1 MTHSHWSS
9 TEPQPEHT
17 IDNLETLKIYF
28 DPMRIKIVHALA
40 KQARTVHEIADELNI
55 PFTRLYY
62 HLNLLEKHGII
73 RVVETRALAGAVEEN
88 YYRVTAHMFVID
100 RKLMTIRPDDSE
112 SGLELLLDTV
122 LENTR
127 RDIRESI
134 NDGVI
139 DLEKRAPEP
148 DALLI
153 RRGFSY
159 LTEDQARHFSE
170 RILALMQEITLAQ
183 NQHEG
188 QYYAMVMAFY
198 PSSLPDKTSDDDVP
212 PGATPGE

>member
-1 MTHSHWSS
+1 MTHSQPSPA
-9 TEPQPEHT
+9 EPAAEHI

-28 DPMRIKIVHALA
+28 DPLRIKIIHTLA
-40 KQARTVHEIADELNI
+40 RQARTVHEIANELNI

-100 RKLMTIRPDDSE
+100 RKLMTIRPDDAE
-112 SGLELLLDTV
+112 NGLDLLLDTV
-122 LENTR
+122 LESTR

-139 DLEKRAPEP
+139 DLQKRAPEP
-148 DALLI
+148 GALLI
-153 RRGFSY
+153 RRGFSV

-170 RILALMQEITLAQ
+170 RMLALMQEITLAQ
-183 NQHEG
+183 NQRAG
-188 QYYAMVMAFY
+188 QYYAMVMALY
-198 PSSLPDKTSDDDVP
+198 PSSLPDKTSEDAESS
-212 PGATPGE
+212 GASPGE